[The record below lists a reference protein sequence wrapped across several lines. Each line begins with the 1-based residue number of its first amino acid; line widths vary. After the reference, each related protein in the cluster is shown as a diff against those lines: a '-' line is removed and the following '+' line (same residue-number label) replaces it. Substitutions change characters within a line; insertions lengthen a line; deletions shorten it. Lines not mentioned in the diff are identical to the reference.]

1 MNKFYKTLRNEPY
14 KAFVETKGNGNF
26 KADYLS
32 WAVVHDIV
40 KKSFQYVEYKVHEY
54 QNIDENGRQWT
65 SRYMLDPDTK
75 TAMVAVTVT
84 ATDKEGDEHKHEEC
98 LAVRNF
104 QMQAARKPDM
114 VQVENTIRR
123 CIAKAG
129 SMLTGLGIELWFNE
143 DLKGLDYDPNNP
155 DSSKIP
161 NYKNL
166 AENTSGTVKTV
177 PDEVVKLRALAQSV
191 EFKNSKESVIGVID
205 KWLGES
211 ERSKD
216 EVLAKYIKLKDV
228 QEGIRKEN
236 KKEKETA

>member
-1 MNKFYKTLRNEPY
+1 MNEFYKTLRNLPY
-14 KAFVETKGNGNF
+14 DNFVEKKGNKF

-32 WAVVHDIV
+32 WAIV
-40 KKSFQYVEYKVHEY
+40 LDFLKKSFLDVTYKVHEY
-54 QNIDENGRQWT
+54 EHVDKQGSRSIKKYTECKNG
-65 SRYMLDPDTK
+65 
-75 TAMVAVTVT
+75 TAMVTITLKVI
-84 ATDKEGDEHKHEEC
+84 DKEGKKRKHEEC
-98 LAVRNF
+98 LAIRDHYMKAV
-104 QMQAARKPDM
+104 KDPDM

-129 SMLTGLGIELWFNE
+129 SMLTGFAIELWFNE
-143 DLKGLDYDPNNP
+143 DLKDLNYDPSNP
-155 DSSKIP
+155 DSAKIP
-161 NYKNL
+161 NYETL
-166 AENTSGTVKTV
+166 AANTSGTVKTV